1 MKGGMQNVERPQLAD
16 STNDHHDR
24 GGDNM
29 SRALAEQAGTTEKQ
43 ARPATIVAGM
53 SMSVDGFVAGPGDE
67 VDRLFAWYAL
77 LSEASGALLQD
88 VGTKLRAI
96 VNGRRTFDIAEGW
109 GGQHPLGV
117 PVFVVTHN
125 APDGWDDAPFT
136 FVTDGVESAV
146 AQAAA
151 IAGDGIVGVSGAD
164 VVQQCLNAEL
174 LDEIAIDL
182 VPVLLG
188 EGIRFFDNLKGT
200 PTELEGPRVTEGNG
214 VTHLS
219 YRVKSSRG

>member
-43 ARPATIVAGM
+43 ARPATI
-53 SMSVDGFVAGPGDE
+53 
-67 VDRLFAWYAL
+67 
-77 LSEASGALLQD
+77 EASGALLQD